1 VYVKI
6 IASCKGG
13 TFFETQC
20 TSYYISDNGI
30 NHKLNKTEP
39 TKGLGVTFDYR
50 LTFHAD
56 DIHENVNK
64 AYSILGLIKRNFI
77 YIYIYERKDLSQIML
92 ALFGAR
98 IKQAI

>member
-30 NHKLNKTEP
+30 NHTLNKTEP

-50 LTFHAD
+50 LTFPD

-77 YIYIYERKDLSQIML
+77 YIYEQKDLSQIML